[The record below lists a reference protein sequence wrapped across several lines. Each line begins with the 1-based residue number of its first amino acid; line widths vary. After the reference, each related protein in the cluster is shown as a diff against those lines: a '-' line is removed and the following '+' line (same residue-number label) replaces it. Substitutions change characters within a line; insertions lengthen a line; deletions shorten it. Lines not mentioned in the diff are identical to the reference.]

1 MRGTRAADS
10 PSVETNA
17 AEPLFDAQSEAFE
30 MAEAAGP
37 VQDPLKLY
45 VRAIGDGRLLTAV
58 EERELARLKDE
69 GDEGTDDE
77 TPVDHSVWNEI
88 SEWRYYGEES

>member
-1 MRGTRAADS
+1 M
-10 PSVETNA
+10 ETNA
-17 AEPLFDAQSEAFE
+17 AEPLFDAQSEAFDK
-30 MAEAAGP
+30 AEAAGP

-69 GDEGTDDE
+69 GDEGARRKLDRVEPPARD
-77 TPVDHSVWNEI
+77 VDHPQLHAGGRRRCST
-88 SEWRYYGEES
+88 